1 MTSGGAGGSGV
12 GRGGGNGHISP
23 PGSLRGGVTGL
34 QGGGGNFFGMFS
46 KKRVEF

>member
-34 QGGGGNFFGMFS
+34 QGGVKLFGMFS

>member
-23 PGSLRGGVTGL
+23 PGSLRGGGNWPP
-34 QGGGGNFFGMFS
+34 GGGKIIRN
-46 KKRVEF
+46 V